1 MSKFTNLDID
11 FDKEIAPLLKEVKKA
26 TSNYTSEIVRFVI
39 ASALIVLVSYLLI
52 LYQGLPQK
60 TIIYACLPIAFF
72 ALMTFIHKQKTTR
85 ISLKPIV

>member
-26 TSNYTSEIVRFVI
+26 TSNYTREIVRFVI

-60 TIIYACLPIAFF
+60 NDNICLF
-72 ALMTFIHKQKTTR
+72 AYCLLRTHDIHT
-85 ISLKPIV
+85 